1 MVQKSKHAF
10 RTISEVADE
19 LSVPQHVLRF
29 WETRFKHIKPM
40 KRGGNRRYYRPSDVE
55 LLHAIQHLLYAQGMT
70 IKGAQ
75 KTLKEK
81 GVKGVVAAWKR
92 EAGITPEKEEKAP
105 APKRREAV
113 AAPTPSKP
121 AGPAAAAKAK
131 EAAPA
136 GPAGD
141 GHVKVSKEL
150 VKALVADLRALRDLI
165 NRLPD

>member
-29 WETRFKHIKPM
+29 WETKFKQIKPL

-55 LLHAIQHLLYAQGMT
+55 LLHTIQHLLYTDGMT

-92 EAGITPEKEEKAP
+92 EAGIKEEKP
-105 APKRREAV
+105 APKRKEAV
-113 AAPTPSKP
+113 AAPRP
-121 AGPAAAAKAK
+121 AKAARPARAAAKEA

-141 GHVKVSKEL
+141 DHVKVSKDL
-150 VKALVADLRALRDLI
+150 VKALVSDLRALRDLI